1 MTAPPMRVSVVIP
14 AFNEEK
20 LLPATLAAIATAAEA
35 FRARGWDWECVVC
48 DNNSTDRTAALARA
62 AGATVVFEPVNQIG
76 RARDAGARAARGDW
90 LVFIDAD
97 STPSADLFADIAT
110 RIAGGRHLGGGS
122 TVALEPGTPRYA
134 RFFCGGWNLWSRL
147 AGWAA
152 GSCVWVEAEAFREV
166 GGFGTEYY
174 AGEEVF
180 LSRRLKA
187 LARRRRRRFEI
198 LARHPLLTSSRKLK
212 LYTLRETA
220 RFLARMFFSAGRA
233 AKRPETCDLWY
244 DGRR

>member
-1 MTAPPMRVSVVIP
+1 MRVSVVLP

-20 LLPATLAAIATAAEA
+20 LLPAALAAVKAAASA
-35 FRARGWDWECVVC
+35 FTARGWEWECVVC
-48 DNNSTDRTAALARA
+48 DNNSTDGTAAAARA

-76 RARDAGARAARGDW
+76 RARDAGARAATGEW

-97 STPSADLFADIAT
+97 STPSPALFASIAE
-110 RIAGGRHLGGGS
+110 RIASGRVLGGGS
-122 TVALEPGTPRYA
+122 TVELEPGTPRYA
-134 RFFCGGWNLWSRL
+134 RFVCGLWNLWSRL

-152 GSCVWVEAEAFREV
+152 GSCVWVEAEAFRAA

-187 LARRRRRRFEI
+187 LARRSGRRFVI
-198 LARHPLLTSSRKLK
+198 LSDHPLRTSSRKLR
-212 LYTLRETA
+212 LYTLTEA
-220 RFLARMFFSAGRA
+220 GRFFFRMLFTAGRA
-233 AKRPETCDLWY
+233 AKRPDACHLWY

>member
-1 MTAPPMRVSVVIP
+1 MRVSVVLP

-20 LLPATLAAIATAAEA
+20 LLPAALVAVRDAAAA
-35 FRARGWDWECVVC
+35 FTARGWEWECVVC
-48 DNNSTDRTAALARA
+48 DNNSTDGTAAVARA

-76 RARDAGARAARGDW
+76 RARDAGARAATGEW

-97 STPSADLFADIAT
+97 STPSAELFADIAE
-110 RIAGGRHLGGGS
+110 RIASGRVLGGGS
-122 TVALEPGTPRYA
+122 TVELEPGTPRYA
-134 RFFCGGWNLWSRL
+134 RFVCGLWNLCSRL

-152 GSCVWVEAEAFREV
+152 GSCVWVEAEAFRAA

-180 LSRRLKA
+180 LSRRLKS
-187 LARRRRRRFEI
+187 LARRSGRRFVI
-198 LARHPLLTSSRKLK
+198 LADHPLRTSSRKLK
-212 LYTLRETA
+212 LYTLTEA
-220 RFLARMFFSAGRA
+220 GRFFFRMLFTAGRA
-233 AKRPETCDLWY
+233 AKRPDACHLWY

>member
-1 MTAPPMRVSVVIP
+1 MRVSVVLP

-20 LLPATLAAIATAAEA
+20 LLPSALAAVRTAAAA
-35 FRARGWDWECVVC
+35 FTSRGWGWEGVVC
-48 DNNSTDRTAALARA
+48 DNTSAAGTAAAARA

-76 RARDAGARAARGDW
+76 RARDAGARAAKGEW

-97 STPSADLFADIAT
+97 STPSPALFASIADH
-110 RIAGGRHLGGGS
+110 IASGRVLGGGS
-122 TVALEPGTPRYA
+122 TVELEPGTPRHA
-134 RFFCGGWNLWSRL
+134 RFVCGLWNLWSRL

-152 GSCVWVEAEAFREV
+152 GSCVWVEAEAFRAA

-174 AGEEVF
+174 AGEEIF

-187 LARRRRRRFEI
+187 LARRSGRRFVI
-198 LARHPLLTSSRKLK
+198 LADHPLRTSSRKLK
-212 LYTLRETA
+212 LYTLTETG
-220 RFLARMFFSAGRA
+220 RFLLRMLLTAGRA
-233 AKRPETCDLWY
+233 AKRPEDCQLWY

>member
-1 MTAPPMRVSVVIP
+1 MRVSVVLP

-20 LLPATLAAIATAAEA
+20 LLPAALAAVGDAASA
-35 FRARGWDWECVVC
+35 FTARGWAWECVVC
-48 DNNSTDRTAALARA
+48 DNNSTDATAAVARA

-76 RARDAGARAARGDW
+76 RARDAGARAANGDW

-97 STPSADLFADIAT
+97 STPSAELFASIAT
-110 RIAGGRHLGGGS
+110 RIAEGRVLGGGS
-122 TVALEPGTPRYA
+122 TVELEPGTPRYA
-134 RFFCGGWNLWSRL
+134 RFVCGLWNLWSRL

-152 GSCVWVEAEAFREV
+152 GSCVWVETEAFRTV

-180 LSRRLKA
+180 LSRRLKS
-187 LARRRRRRFEI
+187 LARRSGRRFVI
-198 LARHPLLTSSRKLK
+198 LAGHPLRTSARKLK
-212 LYTLRETA
+212 LYTLTEGG
-220 RFLARMFFSAGRA
+220 RFFFRMLFTAGRA
-233 AKRPETCDLWY
+233 AKRPENCEIWY

>member
-1 MTAPPMRVSVVIP
+1 MRVSVVLP

-20 LLPATLAAIATAAEA
+20 LLPAALAAVKAAATA
-35 FRARGWDWECVVC
+35 FTARGWEWECVVC
-48 DNNSTDRTAALARA
+48 DNNSTDGTSAVARA

-76 RARDAGARAARGDW
+76 RARDAGARAATGEW

-97 STPSADLFADIAT
+97 STPSAELFASIAT
-110 RIAGGRHLGGGS
+110 RIAEGRALGGGS
-122 TVALEPGTPRYA
+122 TVELETGTPRYA
-134 RFFCGGWNLWSRL
+134 RFVCGLWNLWSRL

-152 GSCVWVEAEAFREV
+152 GSCVWVEAEAFRSV

-180 LSRRLKA
+180 LSRRLKS
-187 LARRRRRRFEI
+187 LARRSGRRFVI
-198 LARHPLLTSSRKLK
+198 LADHPLRTSSRKLK
-212 LYTLRETA
+212 LYTLTEGG
-220 RFLARMFFSAGRA
+220 RFFFRMLFTAGRA
-233 AKRPETCDLWY
+233 AKRPENCEIWY

>member
-1 MTAPPMRVSVVIP
+1 MRVSVVLP

-20 LLPATLAAIATAAEA
+20 LLPAALAAVREAASA
-35 FRARGWDWECVVC
+35 FTSRGWAWECVVC
-48 DNNSTDRTAALARA
+48 DNNSTDATAAVARA

-76 RARDAGARAARGDW
+76 RARDAGARAATGDW

-97 STPSADLFADIAT
+97 STPSSALFASIAD
-110 RIAGGRHLGGGS
+110 RIASGRALGGGS
-122 TVALEPGTPRYA
+122 TVELEPDTPRYA
-134 RFFCGGWNLWSRL
+134 RFVCGLWNLWSRL

-152 GSCVWVEAEAFREV
+152 GSCVWVEAEAFRAA

-180 LSRRLKA
+180 LSRRLKT
-187 LARRRRRRFEI
+187 LARRSGRRFVI
-198 LARHPLLTSSRKLK
+198 LSDHPLRTSSRKLK
-212 LYTLRETA
+212 LYTLTEA
-220 RFLARMFFSAGRA
+220 GRFFFRMLFTAGRA
-233 AKRPETCDLWY
+233 AKRPENCEIWY

>member
-1 MTAPPMRVSVVIP
+1 MRVSVVLP

-20 LLPATLAAIATAAEA
+20 LLPAALAAVRASASA
-35 FRARGWDWECVVC
+35 FTSRGWAWECVVC
-48 DNNSTDRTAALARA
+48 DNNSTDGTAAAARA

-76 RARDAGARAARGDW
+76 RARDAGARAATGEW

-97 STPSADLFADIAT
+97 STPSSALFASIAE
-110 RIAGGRHLGGGS
+110 RIASGRVLGGGS
-122 TVALEPGTPRYA
+122 TVELEPGTPRYA
-134 RFFCGGWNLWSRL
+134 RFVCGLWNLWSRL

-152 GSCVWVEAEAFREV
+152 GSCVWVEAEAFRAA

-187 LARRRRRRFEI
+187 LARRSGRRFVI
-198 LARHPLLTSSRKLK
+198 LSDHPLRTSSRKLK
-212 LYTLRETA
+212 LYTLTEA
-220 RFLARMFFSAGRA
+220 GRFFFRMLFTAGRA
-233 AKRPETCDLWY
+233 AKRPDACHLWY

>member
-1 MTAPPMRVSVVIP
+1 MRVSVVIP

-20 LLPATLAAIATAAEA
+20 LLPATLAAIRGATLA
-35 FRARGWDWECVVC
+35 FEQRGWTWECVVC
-48 DNNSTDRTAALARA
+48 DNNSTDGTAACARA
-62 AGATVVFEPVNQIG
+62 AGAVVVFEPVNQIG
-76 RARDAGARAARGDW
+76 RARDAGARAATGEW

-97 STPSADLFADIAT
+97 STPSAALFAAIADQ
-110 RIAGGRHLGGGS
+110 ISAGRALGGGS
-122 TVALEPGTPRYA
+122 TVELEPGTPRYA
-134 RFFCGGWNLWSRL
+134 RFVCGLWNLCSRL

-152 GSCVWVEAEAFREV
+152 GSCVWVEASAFREA

-187 LARRRRRRFEI
+187 VARRRGRRFVI
-198 LARHPLLTSSRKLK
+198 LSASPLVTSSRKLK
-212 LYTLRETA
+212 LYTLTEAA
-220 RFLARMFFSAGRA
+220 RFFLRMLFTAGRA
-233 AKRPETCDLWY
+233 AKRPESCDIWY

>member
-1 MTAPPMRVSVVIP
+1 MRVSVVLP

-20 LLPATLAAIATAAEA
+20 LLPAALASVKEAASA
-35 FRARGWDWECVVC
+35 FTARGWEWECVVC
-48 DNNSTDRTAALARA
+48 DNNSTDATSAVARA

-76 RARDAGARAARGDW
+76 RARDAGARVATGAW

-97 STPSADLFADIAT
+97 STPSAELFASIAT
-110 RIAGGRHLGGGS
+110 RIAEGRAVGGGS
-122 TVALEPGTPRYA
+122 TVELEPGTPRYA
-134 RFFCGGWNLWSRL
+134 RFVCGLWNLWSRL

-152 GSCVWVEAEAFREV
+152 GSCVWVEAAAFRAV

-180 LSRRLKA
+180 LSRRLKT
-187 LARRRRRRFEI
+187 LARRSGRRFVI
-198 LARHPLLTSSRKLK
+198 LSDHPLRTSSRKLK
-212 LYTLRETA
+212 LYTLTEA
-220 RFLARMFFSAGRA
+220 GRFFFRMFFTAGRA
-233 AKRPETCDLWY
+233 AKRPENCEIWY

>member
-1 MTAPPMRVSVVIP
+1 MRVSVVLP

-20 LLPATLAAIATAAEA
+20 LLPAALAAVKAASSA
-35 FRARGWDWECVVC
+35 FTARGWEWECVVC
-48 DNNSTDRTAALARA
+48 DNNSTDGTSAVARA

-76 RARDAGARAARGDW
+76 RARDAGARAANGDW

-97 STPSADLFADIAT
+97 STPSAELFASIAT
-110 RIAGGRHLGGGS
+110 RIAEGRVLGGGS
-122 TVALEPGTPRYA
+122 TVELEPGTPRYA
-134 RFFCGGWNLWSRL
+134 RFVCGLWNLWSRL

-152 GSCVWVEAEAFREV
+152 GSCVWVEAEAFRTV

-180 LSRRLKA
+180 LSRRLKT
-187 LARRRRRRFEI
+187 LARRSGRRFII
-198 LARHPLLTSSRKLK
+198 LADHPLRTSSRKLK
-212 LYTLRETA
+212 LYTLTEGG
-220 RFLARMFFSAGRA
+220 RFFFRMLFTAGRA
-233 AKRPETCDLWY
+233 AKRPENCEIWY

>member
-1 MTAPPMRVSVVIP
+1 MRVSIVIP
-14 AFNEEK
+14 AYNEEK
-20 LLPATLAAIATAAEA
+20 LLPATLHAVATAATTA
-35 FRARGWDWECVVC
+35 FASRGWSWECVVC
-48 DNNSTDRTAALARA
+48 DNNSKDATAAIAQA
-62 AGATVVFEPVNQIG
+62 AGATVIFEPVNQIG
-76 RARDAGARAARGDW
+76 RARDTGARAASGDW

-97 STPSADLFADIAT
+97 STPSAELFADIAT
-110 RIAGGRHLGGGS
+110 QITTGQVVGGGS

-134 RFFCGGWNLWSRL
+134 RFVCGIWNTWSRL

-152 GSCVWVEAEAFREV
+152 GSCVWVEAAAFRTV

-187 LARRRRRRFEI
+187 YGRLRRRKFTI
-198 LARHPLLTSSRKLK
+198 LIAHPLQTSSRKLK
-212 LYTLRETA
+212 LYTLTE
-220 RFLARMFFSAGRA
+220 AGRFFFRMLFTAGQA
-233 AKRPETCDLWY
+233 AKRPDSCHLWY

>member
-1 MTAPPMRVSVVIP
+1 MRVSVVLP

-20 LLPATLAAIATAAEA
+20 LLPAALAAVRDAASA
-35 FRARGWDWECVVC
+35 FTARGWEWECVVC
-48 DNNSTDRTAALARA
+48 DNNSTDGTAAVARA

-76 RARDAGARAARGDW
+76 RARDAGARAATGEW

-97 STPSADLFADIAT
+97 STPSAELFADIAE
-110 RIAGGRHLGGGS
+110 RIASGRALGGGS
-122 TVALEPGTPRYA
+122 TVELEPGTPRYA
-134 RFFCGGWNLWSRL
+134 RFVCGIWNLCSRF

-152 GSCVWVEAEAFREV
+152 GSCVWVEAEAFRAA

-180 LSRRLKA
+180 LSRRLKT
-187 LARRRRRRFEI
+187 LARRSGRRFVI
-198 LARHPLLTSSRKLK
+198 LAQHPLRTSSRKLK
-212 LYTLRETA
+212 LYTLTEA
-220 RFLARMFFSAGRA
+220 GRFFFRMLFTAGRA
-233 AKRPETCDLWY
+233 AKRPDACHLWY

>member
-1 MTAPPMRVSVVIP
+1 MRVSVVLP

-20 LLPATLAAIATAAEA
+20 LLPAALAAVREAASA
-35 FRARGWDWECVVC
+35 FTSRGWEWECVVC
-48 DNNSTDRTAALARA
+48 DNNSTDATAAVARA

-76 RARDAGARAARGDW
+76 RARDAGARAATGDW

-97 STPSADLFADIAT
+97 STPSSALFASIAD
-110 RIAGGRHLGGGS
+110 RIASGRALGGGS
-122 TVALEPGTPRYA
+122 TVELEPGTPRYA
-134 RFFCGGWNLWSRL
+134 RFVCGLWNLWSRL

-152 GSCVWVEAEAFREV
+152 GSCVWVEAEAFRAA

-180 LSRRLKA
+180 LSRRLKT
-187 LARRRRRRFEI
+187 LARRSGRRFVI
-198 LARHPLLTSSRKLK
+198 LSDHPLRTSSRKLK
-212 LYTLRETA
+212 LYTLTEA
-220 RFLARMFFSAGRA
+220 GRFFFRMLFTAGRA
-233 AKRPETCDLWY
+233 AKRPDACHLWY

>member
-1 MTAPPMRVSVVIP
+1 MRVSVVLP

-20 LLPATLAAIATAAEA
+20 LLPAALAAVREAASA
-35 FRARGWDWECVVC
+35 FTARGWEWECVVC
-48 DNNSTDRTAALARA
+48 DNNSTDGTAAVARA

-76 RARDAGARAARGDW
+76 RARDAGARVATGEW

-97 STPSADLFADIAT
+97 STPSAELFADIAE
-110 RIAGGRHLGGGS
+110 RIASGRALGGGS
-122 TVALEPGTPRYA
+122 TVELEPGTPRYA
-134 RFFCGGWNLWSRL
+134 RFVCGLWNLCSRL

-152 GSCVWVEAEAFREV
+152 GSCVWVEAAAFRAA

-180 LSRRLKA
+180 LSRRLKT
-187 LARRRRRRFEI
+187 LARRSGRRFVI
-198 LARHPLLTSSRKLK
+198 LADHPLRTSSRKLK
-212 LYTLRETA
+212 LYTLTEA
-220 RFLARMFFSAGRA
+220 GRFFFRMLFTAGRA
-233 AKRPETCDLWY
+233 AKRPDACHLWY

>member
-1 MTAPPMRVSVVIP
+1 MRVSVVLP

-20 LLPATLAAIATAAEA
+20 LLPAALAAVKAASSA
-35 FRARGWDWECVVC
+35 FTVRGWEWEYVVC
-48 DNNSTDRTAALARA
+48 DNHSTDGTSAVARA

-76 RARDAGARAARGDW
+76 RARDAGARVATGEW

-97 STPSADLFADIAT
+97 STPSAELFASIAA
-110 RIAGGRHLGGGS
+110 RIAEGRALGGGS
-122 TVALEPGTPRYA
+122 TVELEPGTPRYA
-134 RFFCGGWNLWSRL
+134 RFVCGLWNLWSRL

-152 GSCVWVEAEAFREV
+152 GSCVWVEAEAFRTV

-180 LSRRLKA
+180 LSRRLKS
-187 LARRRRRRFEI
+187 LARRSGRRFVI
-198 LARHPLLTSSRKLK
+198 LADHPLRTSSRKLK
-212 LYTLRETA
+212 LYTLTEA
-220 RFLARMFFSAGRA
+220 GRFFFRMLFTAGRA
-233 AKRPETCDLWY
+233 AKRPENCEIWY

>member
-1 MTAPPMRVSVVIP
+1 MRVSVVLP

-20 LLPATLAAIATAAEA
+20 LLPAALAAVKAAASA
-35 FRARGWDWECVVC
+35 FTARGWEWECVVC
-48 DNNSTDRTAALARA
+48 DNNSTDGTSAVARA

-76 RARDAGARAARGDW
+76 RARDAGARAATGEW

-97 STPSADLFADIAT
+97 STPSAELFASIAT
-110 RIAGGRHLGGGS
+110 RIAEGRALGGGS
-122 TVALEPGTPRYA
+122 TVELEAGTPRYA
-134 RFFCGGWNLWSRL
+134 RYVCGLWNLWSRL

-152 GSCVWVEAEAFREV
+152 GSCVWVEAEAFRTV

-180 LSRRLKA
+180 LSRRLKS
-187 LARRRRRRFEI
+187 LARRSGRRFVI
-198 LARHPLLTSSRKLK
+198 LADHPLRTSSRKLK
-212 LYTLRETA
+212 LYTLTEGG
-220 RFLARMFFSAGRA
+220 RFFFRMLFTAGRA
-233 AKRPETCDLWY
+233 AKRPENCEIWY

>member
-1 MTAPPMRVSVVIP
+1 MRVSVVLP

-20 LLPATLAAIATAAEA
+20 LLPAALAAVKAAASA
-35 FRARGWDWECVVC
+35 FTARGWEWECVVC
-48 DNNSTDRTAALARA
+48 DNNSTDGTSAVACA

-76 RARDAGARAARGDW
+76 RARDAGARVATGEW

-97 STPSADLFADIAT
+97 STPSAELFASIAT
-110 RIAGGRHLGGGS
+110 RIAEGRALGGGS
-122 TVALEPGTPRYA
+122 TVELEPGTPRFA
-134 RFFCGGWNLWSRL
+134 RFVCGLWNLWSRL

-152 GSCVWVEAEAFREV
+152 GSCVWVEATAFRSV

-180 LSRRLKA
+180 LSRRLKS
-187 LARRRRRRFEI
+187 LARRSGRRFVI
-198 LARHPLLTSSRKLK
+198 LADHPLRTSSRKLK
-212 LYTLRETA
+212 LYTLTEGG
-220 RFLARMFFSAGRA
+220 RFFFRMLFTAGRA
-233 AKRPETCDLWY
+233 AKRPENCEIWY